1 MVQNGKPWILK
12 LVAVCCT
19 SLAFKMRKTEYSVFD
34 LVVTPQSCISFH
46 KQKTFV
52 YLCFLYLFLLCWVG
66 EQHDG
71 GFVFDSSTIE
81 RMEMLILGALKWRM
95 RSVNPFSFTD
105 YFISFFKFKDKPS
118 VQDLKNRATEII
130 LKSQS
135 GWFSRIEEFRQ
146 LLIVNIYTWF
156 NNGVLLLFL

>member
-1 MVQNGKPWILK
+1 MDLETSSSLLCFVGIQNEENRVLCYWSCGNSSILYIFSQ
-12 LVAVCCT
+12 A
-19 SLAFKMRKTEYSVFD
+19 
-34 LVVTPQSCISFH
+34 
-46 KQKTFV
+46 KTFV

-146 LLIVNIYTWF
+146 LLSVNIYTWF